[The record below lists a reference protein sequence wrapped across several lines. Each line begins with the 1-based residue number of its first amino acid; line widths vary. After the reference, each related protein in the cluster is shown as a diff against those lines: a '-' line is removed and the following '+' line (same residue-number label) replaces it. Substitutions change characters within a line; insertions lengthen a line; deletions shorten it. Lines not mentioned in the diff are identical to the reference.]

1 MKDVKIMKDIQEST
15 RKRIEEVGNPALDA
29 EGEAVMGV
37 KRIAIDEPNTK
48 VKYDPLR

>member
-1 MKDVKIMKDIQEST
+1 MKNVKIMKEIQEST
-15 RKRIEEVGNPALDA
+15 RKKIDEVGNPKLDS
-29 EGEAVMGV
+29 EGQAVMGV